1 MLLNTL
7 ARMPHLSFTEL
18 FRDIYVKRG
27 KKMLDVIIVIVGGYI
42 AFKAY
47 QMSLIIGIL
56 VSLLVFGFLLY
67 RRGSAFCM
75 AIAMRNYTKGKKIK
89 AMDWFE
95 RGYKMGMKTDQKNT
109 YAYYLL
115 REGRVGKCEEVLK
128 QMLAFRSQKP
138 IEKAQIK
145 ATYAMLLMKTG
156 RLYQAIE
163 ELEEIFPT
171 FKNSSTYGSL
181 GFCYLVQ
188 GDIKKAFEFNKEA
201 YDYNSDDL
209 IIVDNLMQTY
219 AKLGEFDKAYEL
231 SQILMEKEPIFREA
245 YYDAAV
251 IEYQMGKTED
261 ALKRLN
267 HALTIPTSFLT
278 TVSDEIINNLKA
290 KIESGEEPKGTEM
303 VFLEVTSAS
312 LPDTPTLRVRPPVNI
327 KRVSEGVFE
336 SDDPISFGASD
347 ENEGKMAQSLENAE
361 TEQDEDDGSD
371 SIFL

>member
-1 MLLNTL
+1 
-7 ARMPHLSFTEL
+7 
-18 FRDIYVKRG
+18 
-27 KKMLDVIIVIVGGYI
+27 MLDIIIVIAGGYI

-47 QMSLIIGIL
+47 QMGLIVGVL
-56 VSLLVFGFLLY
+56 VSLLFFGFLLY

-75 AIAMRNYTKGKKIK
+75 AVAMRNYTKGKKTK

-95 RGYKMGMKTDQKNT
+95 RGYKMGMKTNQKNT

-115 REGRVGKCEEVLK
+115 REGRVAKCEEVLSS
-128 QMLAFRSQKP
+128 MLAFRSQKP

-188 GDIKKAFEFNKEA
+188 GNMQKALEFNKEA

-261 ALKRLN
+261 ALKRLDY
-267 HALTIPTSFLT
+267 ALTIPTSFLT

-290 KIESGEEPKGTEM
+290 KIANGEEPKGSDM

-327 KRVSEGVFE
+327 KKVSDGVVE
-336 SDDPISFGASD
+336 SDDPISFSASG
-347 ENEGKMAQSLENAE
+347 ESKTEKAEPLENAE
-361 TEQDEDDGSD
+361 TETEEDDDSD